1 MDQTLTVPGQTL
13 LERPKKRRF
22 STIMSRR
29 IETSDSSSE
38 VAIFCR
44 GATEKLLVIHLSSDR
59 HVIEVQME
67 QSSMADQ
74 VSFPVRQ
81 IVAAALALNTH
92 SLLIA
97 HNHPS
102 GIAQPSKGDMCQT
115 RILEKALHPLNIGF
129 EDHLIL
135 AEKDQFS
142 FRAAGLL

>member
-1 MDQTLTVPGQTL
+1 MSEQ
-13 LERPKKRRF
+13 LEPH
-22 STIMSRR
+22 
-29 IETSDSSSE
+29 DSSSE
-38 VAIFCR
+38 FAIFCR
-44 GATEKLLVIHLSSDR
+44 ASTERLLVIHLSSDR
-59 HVIEVQME
+59 RVIDVQME

-81 IVAAALALNTH
+81 IVADALALNTH

-102 GIAQPSKGDMCQT
+102 GIARPSKGDMCQT